1 MPFYLIGNKSGKLN
15 TRHKQEGAIRTSS
28 SRTVC
33 TRAYQPRVFNSS
45 REKNRSSPIKPKY
58 REYRNFLFL
67 FFNFLFSF
75 LIYFLVE
82 QIFKKSIS
90 AGKKNIGPRR

>member
-33 TRAYQPRVFNSS
+33 TRADQTRVFNSG
-45 REKNRSSPIKPKY
+45 REKKSVLTDKTEISRISEFFI
-58 REYRNFLFL
+58 FL
-67 FFNFLFSF
+67 FFCFLF
-75 LIYFLVE
+75 
-82 QIFKKSIS
+82 
-90 AGKKNIGPRR
+90 